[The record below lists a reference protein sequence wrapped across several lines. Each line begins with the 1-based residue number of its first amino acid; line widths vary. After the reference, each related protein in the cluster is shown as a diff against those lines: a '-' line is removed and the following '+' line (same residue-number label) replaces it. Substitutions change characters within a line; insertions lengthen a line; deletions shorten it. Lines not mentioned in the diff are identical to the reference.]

1 MNKFLITSLCMLA
14 LNAYGQE
21 QETSVEDAS
30 VVPPVTEKKVSAASD
45 KNSND
50 KKMVREAN
58 INLQTTVTGNQEQ
71 PRVMYILPWQSPL
84 SPDLEMEMLSSQED
98 AVFGHIERDEMQR
111 SLEAAG
117 ELDSADE

>member
-1 MNKFLITSLCMLA
+1 MNKYLFIILCIATLG
-14 LNAYGQE
+14 AYAQAP
-21 QETSVEDAS
+21 ETPAELDAAA
-30 VVPPVTEKKVSAASD
+30 PVSDQNVSAASN
-45 KNSND
+45 KNTNV
-50 KKMVREAN
+50 KKMIGSAN

-98 AVFGHIERDEMQR
+98 AVFGHVERDEMQR

-117 ELDSADE
+117 ELDQADN